1 MKKILLMCVSLLF
14 SIAGFSENIQFVDQ
28 TAKNICVQKWD
39 ANGDGEL
46 SLEEAA
52 AVTDI
57 GSVFTAQKDLRSFS
71 EFQYFT
77 GVTAIPAYAFQG
89 CYYLSSIIVPD
100 NVSTISDR
108 AFEWCERLV
117 SINIPAKVTSLGN
130 RLFNGCYSIA
140 FITSGMENPTASDD
154 TFLGLSASSV
164 KLFVPVGSKSK
175 YKN

>member
-77 GVTAIPAYAFQG
+77 GVTAIPAYAFNG
-89 CYYLSSIIVPD
+89 CAVKEITIPD
-100 NVSTISDR
+100 GVEKLDEY
-108 AFEWCERLV
+108 AFYGNTTLTSVELPD
-117 SINIPAKVTSLGN
+117 SVTSIGK
-130 RLFNGCYSIA
+130 YA
-140 FITSGMENPTASDD
+140 FANCEIT
-154 TFLGLSASSV
+154 SV
-164 KLFVPVGSKSK
+164 KLSSNWEQIKI
-175 YKN
+175 